1 MQPVYYILQGC
12 FCNSLGCL
20 NLFDFLRCF
29 YHPAFFNRIAQHI
42 AGIPSIL
49 MRKPLLQVGKLLQG
63 HFCGFHCNGRCVVL
77 LQQIFHLYRQI
88 FQFYYLTILDTRSCF
103 FNIPKVNQQVCSIPK
118 ANHISGRRCHSG
130 KISAVDI
137 CGNPRTVN
145 ALRQPLHQLF
155 HPSHRQKPLSKQ
167 FYHP

>member
-1 MQPVYYILQGC
+1 MQPVYYILQGS

-29 YHPAFFNRIAQHI
+29 YHPACFNRITQHI

-77 LQQIFHLYRQI
+77 LQQVFHLYRQI
-88 FQFYYLTILDTRSCF
+88 FQFYYLTILDTCSCF

-118 ANHISGRRCHSG
+118 AEDAIPVKYRRLTSAEIHAQSMPSGSRCINCSIRVIV
-130 KISAVDI
+130 KS
-137 CGNPRTVN
+137 P
-145 ALRQPLHQLF
+145 F
-155 HPSHRQKPLSKQ
+155 LSNSII
-167 FYHP
+167 HN